1 MTLGTVMKNARDT
14 ARIVKSDLQDHLAA
28 RKAERPVLDAR
39 EQGLLHQLESAGYVV
54 VPGYWDRG
62 RALEMRDRLEAYL
75 EGGESRD
82 FPSGAYLRFWDN
94 RAYDEGVRRLY
105 HVDKEVPELAEYRND
120 PMIGRIAHAYYGRPI
135 HSGALVFQHNTRSN
149 ANTRYH
155 HVDAFSKEFKSFLY
169 LDDVDEG
176 NGPFAYIPGTQRSH
190 MRRIVKQLKQGTA
203 ATGFKDEELK
213 SLISKEVRLTGEA
226 GTLILA
232 DVRGFH
238 RGTPQLDRSRSAIV
252 NYMFETAGDVW
263 PDR

>member
-1 MTLGTVMKNARDT
+1 MPLGTVMKNARDT
-14 ARIVKSDLQDHLAA
+14 ARIVKADVQDHLTA
-28 RKAERPVLDAR
+28 RKADRPELDSR
-39 EQGLLHQLESAGYVV
+39 EQSILQQLKFNGYVV
-54 VPGYWDRG
+54 VPDYWTRE
-62 RALEMRDRLEAYL
+62 RALEMRDRLEAFL
-75 EGGESRD
+75 ERGESYD

-105 HVDKEVPELAEYRND
+105 HVDKEVRELAEYRHD
-120 PMIGRIAHAYYGRPI
+120 PLIRRVAEAYYGLPI
-135 HSGALVFQHNTRSN
+135 HSGALVFQHNTKSN

-190 MRRIVKQLKQGTA
+190 LRRIFKQLRQGSH

-213 SLISKEVRLTGEA
+213 SLIGREVRLTGRA

-238 RGTPQLDRSRSAIV
+238 RGTPQLDRSRSVIV
-252 NYMFETAGDVW
+252 NYMFETPGDVW

>member
-1 MTLGTVMKNARDT
+1 MIPNVLNNARNT
-14 ARIVKSDLQDHLAA
+14 ARIVRSDVRDHLAKRRA
-28 RKAERPVLDAR
+28 PGPELSVE
-39 EQGLLHQLESAGYVV
+39 EQGFVERLHADGYVV
-54 VPGYWDRG
+54 IPGYWTHDR
-62 RALEMRDRLEAYL
+62 AFAMRDQL
-75 EGGESRD
+75 EGYLTHGESRD
-82 FPSGAYLRFWDN
+82 FESGAYLRFWDN
-94 RAYDEGVRRLY
+94 RAYDEGVRRFY

-120 PMIGRIAHAYYGRPI
+120 PMIQRVVEAYYGHRF

-176 NGPFAYIPGTQRSH
+176 TGPFAYIPGTQRSH
-190 MRRIVKQLKQGTA
+190 VRRIVKQLRHGSE
-203 ATGFKDEELK
+203 ATGFTDDELK
-213 SLISKEVRLTGEA
+213 SVITKEVRLTGSA

-238 RGTPQLDRSRSAIV
+238 RGTPQLDRSRSVIV
-252 NYMFETAGDVW
+252 NYMYETPGDVW